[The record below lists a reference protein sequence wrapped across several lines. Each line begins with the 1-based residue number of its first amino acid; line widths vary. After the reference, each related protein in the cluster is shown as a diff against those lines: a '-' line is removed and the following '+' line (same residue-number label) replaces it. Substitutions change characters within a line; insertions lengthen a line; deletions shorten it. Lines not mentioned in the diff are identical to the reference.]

1 MSFTRFHDDPNR
13 IKKQVNESSFA
24 GRYALNTPGQGI
36 DLPFSEDPQMRL
48 QRWGANLRDN
58 TVALE
63 SDLFGLTRPL
73 NRDLVDENNYKT
85 HSVTTTAYSF
95 KNESPFVQE
104 SRASHPAWTY
114 KDLEH
119 SRWERP
125 YLNPLNGLEK
135 GFHENI
141 QTRILEKQRGT
152 IITPENPHA

>member
-63 SDLFGLTRPL
+63 SD
-73 NRDLVDENNYKT
+73 
-85 HSVTTTAYSF
+85 
-95 KNESPFVQE
+95 
-104 SRASHPAWTY
+104 
-114 KDLEH
+114 
-119 SRWERP
+119 
-125 YLNPLNGLEK
+125 
-135 GFHENI
+135 
-141 QTRILEKQRGT
+141 
-152 IITPENPHA
+152 